1 MSPATVALGYF
12 VAGLSIVPLVLYLFK
27 TQFTWIDIGMAAA
40 GGAFA
45 SLIPTVSGIASLA
58 AMLGILYWR
67 LGKDKLFPDI
77 VLAVSIARLALLPVF
92 LLLR

>member
-45 SLIPTVSGIASLA
+45 SLIQLSAE
-58 AMLGILYWR
+58 
-67 LGKDKLFPDI
+67 
-77 VLAVSIARLALLPVF
+77 
-92 LLLR
+92 